1 MEDDIE
7 NIELKPSSIRRNIT
21 VRNNV
26 ARQVA
31 VNFMP
36 SLATSTLRL
45 RRMNSEHDILI
56 DTTSDDPDS
65 AEKQADIIAIRH
77 IEGHLGS
84 AVGSYFHLLRWL
96 FCVNLVLSV
105 FVVGFVMVP
114 QIVHDQA
121 TNHTASKSLLDL
133 VTGTGGFE
141 ESVLFYGHYH
151 DGAISG
157 PTPLHYYMP
166 FAYFFTFT
174 CLYVAVFAVLCYSGG
189 LSNVFANKVFCGW
202 DFGIVSERAAL
213 LNAASLY
220 NEFKELLNEQ
230 DKTKTEMSLCV
241 RFGRRLT
248 NLAVTVLVLGFITA
262 LQYGLWLLLETNISS
277 HSEILLSLMCW
288 ETAVGQEA
296 YRLLLL
302 DCLVSL
308 LLLPAVE
315 FLRIFIYKW
324 KPEGGGPEFNIAYNS
339 LTLVYNQAVVWTGLA
354 LCPPLVVALT
364 AKCLLLFYVKR
375 ECALRACLPA
385 TKQCGPFRQYS
396 YVISVV
402 SEGVL
407 RLSHH
412 HTVSRVITFIT
423 RPGFIGFFFV
433 ALCVCVYWA
442 RATSQAQRSSV
453 ALLREM
459 IVLQAKDKDFLL
471 AAIANVSQGE
481 WLYSPKVEENL
492 ESHTWKYLQEV
503 RKPSNAGFQLD
514 ASRHSRSYRERPPSS
529 AHDGDTDSSFSW
541 QGSGNQ
547 HDRAEG
553 SNMI

>member
-1 MEDDIE
+1 
-7 NIELKPSSIRRNIT
+7 
-21 VRNNV
+21 
-26 ARQVA
+26 
-31 VNFMP
+31 
-36 SLATSTLRL
+36 
-45 RRMNSEHDILI
+45 
-56 DTTSDDPDS
+56 
-65 AEKQADIIAIRH
+65 
-77 IEGHLGS
+77 
-84 AVGSYFHLLRWL
+84 
-96 FCVNLVLSV
+96 
-105 FVVGFVMVP
+105 
-114 QIVHDQA
+114 
-121 TNHTASKSLLDL
+121 
-133 VTGTGGFE
+133 
-141 ESVLFYGHYH
+141 
-151 DGAISG
+151 
-157 PTPLHYYMP
+157 MP

-174 CLYVAVFAVLCYSGG
+174 CLYVAVFAVLCYRTAYSYRRTFIETSGG

-220 NEFKELLNEQ
+220 NEFKELLSEQ

-262 LQYGLWLLLETNISS
+262 LQYGLWLLLETNVSS
-277 HSEILLSLMCW
+277 HSEILLSLIVTVVLAVCPFIFNFIVRFEFYARRTSLYVTTARTWLLDMATLAVIFVYWARSGTACW

-324 KPEGGGPEFNIAYNS
+324 KPAGGGPEFNIAYNS

-385 TKQCGPFRQYS
+385 TKVWRAAQTQSVLYMLVTLSLFTISFGLGVLLLGSPSQQCGPFRQYS

-481 WLYSPKVEENL
+481 WLYSPKAEENL

-547 HDRAEG
+547 LHDRAEG
-553 SNMI
+553 RNMI